1 MTIPNKS
8 DAPVS
13 PPSADAVEDAIVAF
27 ERLWQGVSQGA
38 RSSLVTERNEVR
50 RVLTR
55 LRDFIRASEA
65 RPTLNAASPDGE
77 ARAATATGAEPADP
91 FAQELRAF
99 YDWLVSKTPDE
110 RKYVLEMLD
119 ARFCVDCGEH
129 FETRGASDEHE
140 CEEGEDDG
148 GEDDGGDDE
157 GGEDDEDA
165 PPSSGP
171 ASTKTDL
178 APAPERE

>member
-1 MTIPNKS
+1 MTIPKSS
-8 DAPVS
+8 DAPIR
-13 PPSADAVEDAIVAF
+13 PPSADAVEDAIAAF

-38 RSSLVTERNEVR
+38 RSSLITERNEVR
-50 RVLTR
+50 RILGR
-55 LRDFIRASEA
+55 IRDFIRASESL
-65 RPTLNAASPDGE
+65 PTLNAASPDG
-77 ARAATATGAEPADP
+77 GDPGEPPRGPAGEPVVDV

-129 FETRGASDEHE
+129 FETRQQSDDHE
-140 CEEGEDDG
+140 CEAA
-148 GEDDGGDDE
+148 EDDGGDEE
-157 GGEDDEDA
+157 GEDEDDEDA

-171 ASTKTDL
+171 ASTAKTDL